1 MPGTISATA
10 TFVFL
15 IPPAYSIPSLISFP
29 QSKSLPLAAHDL
41 IRALATPHTLSQIS
55 FPF

>member
-10 TFVFL
+10 TFVFIIL
-15 IPPAYSIPSLISFP
+15 TAYSIPSLISFV
-29 QSKSLPLAAHDL
+29 QSKSLPLAAHNL
-41 IRALATPHTLSQIS
+41 IRALATPRTLSQIS